1 MMSNAEGF
9 PLDRVF
15 RSAYDTSDR
24 HKCFR
29 IAIFIL
35 GIFMAS
41 TGTDSLYTIIK
52 GRFKAIDTNTF
63 GLILIFIN
71 NNLKVAENISVIA
84 SHFSSLYETDPKGS
98 WADME
103 ERIFSLKWKGE
114 FATSISRDI
123 QSYIESTLKDDRTE
137 EMYNFIKQNAV
148 SKIENT
154 FFSMLMKPLGEKN
167 IHIELSWEKVSGE
180 EIQQAKEARENREAE
195 ETGPQEEVQSSE
207 DAALSEEF
215 NLEEGSVVL
224 DVNLILAPVS
234 GIPIFEL
241 KKGDR
246 IMVKIDAST
255 NKGKYF
261 IDLLN
266 ATHDGDVVPIP
277 AQVYGVKV
285 NKFNEFSIVL
295 KIGEGIFG
303 KVIETEPVKLKK
315 YDPDSDKSRAQA
327 TQKNLQSAGFGPTPR
342 QGSKEDK
349 AINNLYWLMYLG
361 GFVVVAAILL
371 IIMQLV

>member
-1 MMSNAEGF
+1 M
-9 PLDRVF
+9 
-15 RSAYDTSDR
+15 TST
-24 HKCFR
+24 
-29 IAIFIL
+29 
-35 GIFMAS
+35 S
-41 TGTDSLYTIIK
+41 SSDSQYSIIK

-98 WADME
+98 WSDLE

-114 FATSISRDI
+114 FATSVSRDI
-123 QSYIESTLKDDRTE
+123 QTYIESTLRDDRAE
-137 EMYNFIKQNAV
+137 EMYMFLKQNAV

-154 FFSMLMKPLGEKN
+154 IFSLLMKPLGEKN
-167 IHIELSWEKVSGE
+167 IHIEVSWEKVSGE
-180 EIQQAKEARENREAE
+180 EIQQAKEARESRDAEREDV
-195 ETGPQEEVQSSE
+195 QEDVEQSSE
-207 DAALSEEF
+207 DTALSEEF
-215 NLEEGSVVL
+215 NLEEGSVLL

-241 KKGDR
+241 KRGDR
-246 IMVKIDAST
+246 IMVKIDGST

-266 ATHDGDVVPIP
+266 ATHEGDVVPIP
-277 AQVYGVKV
+277 AQVHGVKV
-285 NKFNEFSIVL
+285 NKFNEFSILL

-315 YDPDSDKSRAQA
+315 YDPESDKNRAQS
-327 TQKNLQSAGFGPTPR
+327 TQKNLQSAGFGPTPKK
-342 QGSKEDK
+342 GSKEDK
-349 AINNLYWLMYLG
+349 AISNLYWLLYLG